1 MRRENLDIRIEIRE
15 RMINRIKRL
24 SYSFD
29 PRVDQAIF
37 KDRLMIYKDIDP
49 SLRRPVYS
57 KLLKLDKSEETI
69 LNKVDE
75 IYSTQFKNSESFSEM
90 MAMSLDE
97 LNNSDDPL
105 YPVCERDLDESM
117 KYEKESEERGAKRQ
131 LLKSKFIGL

>member
-1 MRRENLDIRIEIRE
+1 
-15 RMINRIKRL
+15 MINRIKRL

-37 KDRLMIYKDIDP
+37 NDRLMIYKDIDP

-57 KLLKLDKSEETI
+57 KLLKLDESEETI

-75 IYSTQFKNSESFSEM
+75 IYSTQFKNSESFTEM

-105 YPVCERDLDESM
+105 ILFAKETFDESM
-117 KYEKESEERGAKRQ
+117 KYEKE
-131 LLKSKFIGL
+131 L